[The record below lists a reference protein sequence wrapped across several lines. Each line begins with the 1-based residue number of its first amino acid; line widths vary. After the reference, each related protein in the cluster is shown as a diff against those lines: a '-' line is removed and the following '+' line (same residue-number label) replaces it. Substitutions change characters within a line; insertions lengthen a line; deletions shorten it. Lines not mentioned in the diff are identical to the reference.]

1 MKKIKYFFSKIQYE
15 FLLLPKFFQFVAV
28 VLLILF
34 IYQIISLY
42 LIEIELN
49 KNRIEYEK
57 LKQIN

>member
-1 MKKIKYFFSKIQYE
+1 MKKIKCFYSKIQYE
-15 FLLLPKFFQFVAV
+15 FLILPKIWQFVVV

-42 LIEIELN
+42 LIEIELD